1 MFNKIYN
8 VLVLGAAIALP
19 VSISA
24 QETARDITLDQAR
37 ELALQHNKDIAK
49 SKLTLE
55 QTRNDAKAYKTNFFP
70 RINVTLAD
78 LYSTNKGDFTIAGGH
93 LPIYMLNPATG
104 TYVPNVTPNAD
115 GSYTL
120 NTVGDVITMI
130 KSSK

>member
-78 LYSTNKGDFTIAGGH
+78 L
-93 LPIYMLNPATG
+93 
-104 TYVPNVTPNAD
+104 
-115 GSYTL
+115 
-120 NTVGDVITMI
+120 
-130 KSSK
+130 